1 MISFFFQDKSDSE
14 HSLFSE
20 GTSSN
25 TLRKSNSNGDVSLT
39 QRANAHKFSI
49 AEEPNEEANAEQEQ
63 DNEQYD
69 DDTASKGS
77 KDSKESDNEK
87 VINTMYDN
95 EKDSLAVEAAK
106 IQMLRRKSMAPPV
119 LHE

>member
-1 MISFFFQDKSDSE
+1 MISFFFQEKSESE
-14 HSLFSE
+14 QSLFSE
-20 GTSSN
+20 GTSTN
-25 TLRKSNSNGDVSLT
+25 ILRKSNSNGDVSLT
-39 QRANAHKFSI
+39 QRANAHKFVI
-49 AEEPNEEANAEQEQ
+49 TEETQEEANAEQEQ

-69 DDTASKGS
+69 DETASKGS
-77 KDSKESDNEK
+77 KESKESENEK

-95 EKDSLAVEAAK
+95 EKDSLAAEAAK